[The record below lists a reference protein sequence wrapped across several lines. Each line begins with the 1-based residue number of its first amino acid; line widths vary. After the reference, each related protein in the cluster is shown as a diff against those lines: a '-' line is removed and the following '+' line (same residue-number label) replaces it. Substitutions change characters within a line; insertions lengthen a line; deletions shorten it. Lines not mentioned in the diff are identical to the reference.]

1 MKEISLSITCIGLAF
16 LGFEY
21 SSNWCLVG
29 AGIAFLNT
37 FRLVT
42 IDEKQKPSA
51 RENKEM
57 PEWK

>member
-21 SSNWCLVG
+21 GSNWCLVG

-37 FRLVT
+37 FRLAT
-42 IDEKQKPSA
+42 IDEKQKASSGS
-51 RENKEM
+51 N
-57 PEWK
+57 